1 VAFVHGKSAVFKLD
15 DSGATLRD
23 LSAYLNDISLSRD
36 IETAETTTFGVAGSA
51 KTYIVG
57 LSDATFSISGLFDAT
72 ADGYLAGVLG
82 QTATL
87 SFEYGPAGSSAGLV
101 KYSGECIMTSY
112 EVSAAVGDAVQASAD
127 FQVTGAITRGTWS

>member
-1 VAFVHGKSAVFKLD
+1 MAFVHGKSAVFKLD
-15 DSGATLRD
+15 DSGGTLRD
-23 LSAYLNDISLSRD
+23 LSSYLNDVSLSRD

-82 QTATL
+82 ASATL
-87 SFEYGPAGSSAGLV
+87 SFEYGPAGSTAGLV
-101 KYSGECIMTSY
+101 KYTGECIMTSY